1 MNIKNTIL
9 GWNLLW
15 CSSLLQKSEVDEKPQ
30 KQNIKNNDINKK
42 QHTEEPRVFLSSTF

>member
-1 MNIKNTIL
+1 MFITPPEIWS
-9 GWNLLW
+9 GGT
-15 CSSLLQKSEVDEKPQ
+15 PQ